1 MEHGNWN
8 MVINKSTISM
18 AIFNSYVTMLVSQR
32 VSWNMV
38 ITIIISWNM
47 IIHKSTIS
55 MVIFN
60 SYVTML
66 VYQRVSWNMVI

>member
-1 MEHGNWN
+1 MEHVN
-8 MVINKSTISM
+8 II
-18 AIFNSYVTMLVSQR
+18 I
-32 VSWNMV
+32 

-47 IIHKSTIS
+47 VINKSTIS

-66 VYQRVSWNMVI
+66 VYQRVQWNMVINMEHDNT

>member
-1 MEHGNWN
+1 MEHGN
-8 MVINKSTISM
+8 II
-18 AIFNSYVTMLVSQR
+18 I
-32 VSWNMV
+32 

-47 IIHKSTIS
+47 VINKSTIS

-66 VYQRVSWNMVI
+66 VYQRVSWNMVINNNNDFMEHGNK